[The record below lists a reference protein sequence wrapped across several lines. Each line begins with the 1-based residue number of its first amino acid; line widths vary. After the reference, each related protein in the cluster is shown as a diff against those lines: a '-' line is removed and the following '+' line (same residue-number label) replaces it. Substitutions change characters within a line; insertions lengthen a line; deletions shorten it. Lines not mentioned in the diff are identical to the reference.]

1 MASGGVKLM
10 GEGMKGELDLFLS
23 PLTSKQIASS
33 KYVWYQPKAPVSN
46 AEVIEFVVEGISD
59 QYIDLSKTKLHI
71 TGRFI
76 NAESGAVLHAHE
88 LFAPVNLLFHALWK
102 QVDVLL
108 NDKQVT
114 HGSQTYAYKAYLE
127 TLLNYSEAAKKS
139 TLQSAFY
146 YEDTSGVMNNVA
158 FDAANKGGQ
167 KRRTLAQSSAI
178 IQMSDKLHL
187 DIFNIDK
194 YIVGNV
200 KVHLKLTKQSAEFY
214 AMRAAQS
221 LTGGAGADAG
231 TVAANSSAVIFQIQ
245 EANLKVFKVKPVVNV
260 LMAHNAMLLK
270 TPARYIINNVQTK
283 VFTLSTGHQ
292 TINLDNIFLGKIPA
306 RVIMVMV
313 DVRAFQGDYT
323 RNPWQ
328 FQHFGVNSLYLSKD
342 GVQYPSQ
349 PYQPDFSS
357 GKILAMYEDLLEC
370 LDLWGRDK
378 SNGLSLEKF
387 KTDFTVFA
395 WDLTPDMSA
404 SSNIFNGYMQGTVSL
419 HMKFATTLAQ
429 NVNLFVYGEN
439 KNIMEIGF
447 SGDVTVDFAV

>member
-1 MASGGVKLM
+1 MATGGNIKQL
-10 GEGMKGELDLFLS
+10 GEGMKSEMDLFLA
-23 PLTSKQIASS
+23 PLTSKQIQSS

-46 AEVIEFVVEGISD
+46 SDVIEFVVEGIAD

-71 TGRFI
+71 TGKFVNRD
-76 NAESGAVLHAHE
+76 SGADLHADE

-108 NDKQVT
+108 NDKQIT
-114 HGSQTYAYKAYLE
+114 HGSQTYSYKAYLE
-127 TLLNYSEAAKKS
+127 KLLNYSDAAKKS
-139 TLQSAFY
+139 SLQSALY
-146 YEDTSGVMNNVA
+146 YEDVSAQFNNVA
-158 FDAANKGGQ
+158 FDDANKGAQ
-167 KRRTLAQSSAI
+167 KRRVLARSSAI

-187 DIFNIDK
+187 DVFNIDK

-200 KVHLKLTKQSAEFY
+200 KVHLKLTRQAAEFY
-214 AMRAAQS
+214 VMRAAQS
-221 LTGGAGADAG
+221 TLG
-231 TVAANSSAVIFQIQ
+231 TAAAAASSPVHFAIQ

-270 TPARYIINNVQTK
+270 TPARYVINNVQTK
-283 VFTLSTGHQ
+283 VFTLSRGHQ

-306 RVIMVMV
+306 RIIAVMV
-313 DVRAFQGDYT
+313 DVRAFQGNFT
-323 RNPWQ
+323 HNPWQ
-328 FQHFGVNSLYLSKD
+328 LQNFGLNHLYLLKD
-342 GVQYPSQ
+342 GVQYPSK
-349 PYQPDFSS
+349 PYQPNFTT
-357 GKILAMYEDLLEC
+357 GEVLALYEDLLEC
-370 LDLWGRDK
+370 LDLWGRNK
-378 SNGLSLEKF
+378 SNGLSLEKY

-419 HMKFATTLAQ
+419 HMKFVNTLAQ

-447 SGDVTVDFAV
+447 AGDVTVDFAV